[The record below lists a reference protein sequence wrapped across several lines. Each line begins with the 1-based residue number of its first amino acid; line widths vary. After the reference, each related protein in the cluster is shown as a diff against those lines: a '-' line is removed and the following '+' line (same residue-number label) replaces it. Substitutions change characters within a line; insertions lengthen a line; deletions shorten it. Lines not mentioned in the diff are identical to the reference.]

1 MIAFKKYMVAIQEY
15 YSQTTIVECMK
26 VKLKVPMKI
35 LATIKKCLVIIQL
48 SQNIKIIQTK

>member
-1 MIAFKKYMVAIQEY
+1 MVAIQEY
-15 YSQTTIVECMK
+15 YSETTIVECMK

-48 SQNIKIIQTK
+48 SQNIKVIQTK